1 MLKWCVAAVHRM
13 IRPAAMHRR
22 FQWLQRMLD
31 HEISEDAAHLEGP
44 YAKAFDRICN
54 QVFFAMGVLQAGMKP
69 YRNEQSQAL

>member
-1 MLKWCVAAVHRM
+1 MVRCSGSPHDSTGSNASS
-13 IRPAAMHRR
+13 